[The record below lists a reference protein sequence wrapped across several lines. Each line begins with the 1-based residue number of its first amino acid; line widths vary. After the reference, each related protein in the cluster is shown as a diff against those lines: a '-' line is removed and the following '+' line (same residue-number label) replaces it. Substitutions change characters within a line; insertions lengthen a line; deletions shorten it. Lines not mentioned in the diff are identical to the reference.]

1 MRMTEA
7 SLYPVIPYLH
17 VQQHDWEVTSMSD
30 YAHTGRRS
38 KTLAEHRTI
47 EYRLMF
53 GACYLLS
60 LAGAIVARLTP
71 WRKAIR
77 SAARSAI
84 DFQGSQQRCRGLGG
98 LVVHGFVDGISSGLW
113 PGG

>member
-1 MRMTEA
+1 MSEA

-30 YAHTGRRS
+30 YVHTGRRS
-38 KTLAEHRTI
+38 KILAEHRTI

-60 LAGAIVARLTP
+60 LAGAIVGRLTP
-71 WRKAIR
+71 WRKAEGSDPARVRQSIFKEAS
-77 SAARSAI
+77 SAAGVWV
-84 DFQGSQQRCRGLGG
+84 GSSFMGL
-98 LVVHGFVDGISSGLW
+98 
-113 PGG
+113 